1 MGKLEKMEK
10 KPVGEVVHR
19 ALAIINV
26 SVYPAHP
33 LPATPQLVRAR
44 SVDAKPACSCPIHP
58 DSIYAAV
65 EEHGP
70 VAHHTGAAT
79 ATAPAL
85 YQNWQR
91 KLEHIFSN
99 LEIWSA
105 TELRAR
111 IEDAEEAIAL
121 RLNGF
126 REAGQL
132 DRREVAAL
140 RRGID
145 QLRQLR
151 MARRIQS

>member
-1 MGKLEKMEK
+1 LGKLEKMEK
-10 KPVGEVVHR
+10 RPAAEVVHR

-33 LPATPQLVRAR
+33 LPGAPQLVRAR
-44 SVDAKPACSCPIHP
+44 GVAAKRACSCQIHP
-58 DSIYAAV
+58 GPTYAEA
-65 EEHGP
+65 EEHCS
-70 VAHHTGAAT
+70 VAHHTGTAT
-79 ATAPAL
+79 ATAPTL

-91 KLEHIFSN
+91 KLGHIFSN

-105 TELRAR
+105 SELRAR
-111 IEDAEEAIAL
+111 IEEAEEEIAM
-121 RLNGF
+121 RLNTL
-126 REAGQL
+126 REAGEL

-151 MARRIQS
+151 MARRMQS

>member
-1 MGKLEKMEK
+1 MS
-10 KPVGEVVHR
+10 H
-19 ALAIINV
+19 
-26 SVYPAHP
+26 
-33 LPATPQLVRAR
+33 Q
-44 SVDAKPACSCPIHP
+44 
-58 DSIYAAV
+58 
-65 EEHGP
+65 
-70 VAHHTGAAT
+70 TGV

-99 LEIWSA
+99 LEIWGG

-111 IEDAEEAIAL
+111 IEEAEEEIAL
-121 RLNGF
+121 RLNTL
-126 REAGQL
+126 REAGEL

-151 MARRIQS
+151 MARRMQS